1 MPIILNGTTGDI
13 SGSSLTGIDTGKI
26 LQVKQVEKTDTWSTN
41 ADFSFVDVTGLAVTI
56 TPSSS
61 SSKILVLV
69 DVLASSD
76 YWVTYFK
83 LLRGSTEIGNTA
95 TGKQSNQGNY
105 FSTYGTNATDS
116 NANGYIHHHTRQ
128 ILDSPNTTSATTY
141 KLQSTS
147 RAGSY
152 NAYVNRTVPDRNDN
166 EWLKHSIASIDESGI
181 VEMSYRKV
189 ILTTLTDEVEAVP
202 PKKRVY

>member
-76 YWVTYFK
+76 YWVPYFK
-83 LLRGSTEIGNTA
+83 LLRGSTEIGNDA
-95 TGKQSNQGNY
+95 TGMQSNQACH
-105 FSTYGTNATDS
+105 FSSVITDAS
-116 NANGYIHHHTRQ
+116 DTNANGFTHQHTRQ
-128 ILDSPNTTSATTY
+128 ILDTPNTTSATTY
-141 KLQSTS
+141 KIQSAA
-147 RAGSY
+147 RNGNY
-152 NAYVNRTVPDRNDN
+152 NAYINRAVPDRNVDGEYDN
-166 EWLKHSIASIDESGI
+166 RFISRITA
-181 VEMSYRKV
+181 M
-189 ILTTLTDEVEAVP
+189 EVAA
-202 PKKRVY
+202 

>member
-141 KLQSTS
+141 TFQVAAPQNTS
-147 RAGSY
+147 VGFYY
-152 NAYVNRTVPDRNDN
+152 NRSVTDTDNVNFERGLSWITAQ
-166 EWLKHSIASIDESGI
+166 EIA
-181 VEMSYRKV
+181 
-189 ILTTLTDEVEAVP
+189 A
-202 PKKRVY
+202 